1 MQYCYW
7 WKRYN
12 VNLNIKASGHLFFPR
27 KKRQL
32 FFSMP
37 CTRLYLIYRPLL
49 SSLRIFARRCF
60 VVVTAFWRPLLPG
73 TAQEVKVNDSQN
85 SGMVGRRVKGVG
97 VGGNGSDPH
106 PPNKSIQ
113 STLRLYNIFLGPP
126 APTMSVNWQSI
137 FCPPP
142 PILFWRRL
150 ILSPSP
156 KNHVILAKSSTHQ
169 HNDWP
174 LIP

>member
-1 MQYCYW
+1 
-7 WKRYN
+7 
-12 VNLNIKASGHLFFPR
+12 
-27 KKRQL
+27 
-32 FFSMP
+32 MP

-85 SGMVGRRVKGVG
+85 SGMVGRRVKGGWGG
-97 VGGNGSDPH
+97 VGWVGSARIPFPRINLSNPLWDC
-106 PPNKSIQ
+106 
-113 STLRLYNIFLGPP
+113 NIFLGSP

-142 PILFWRRL
+142 HTLLASTDPP
-150 ILSPSP
+150 PSP
-156 KNHVILAKSSTHQ
+156 KNHVILAKSSTHP